1 MAERIRLALWRFPE
15 SDFAAWCELVGTPD
29 VTDFAGYLTLLA
41 AVQAD
46 QERQGREVVR
56 VKLTVAEMRAALAEH
71 DLENTADNRA
81 AITASL
87 GTWQTRT

>member
-1 MAERIRLALWRFPE
+1 MAERIRLALWQFPE
-15 SDFAAWCELVGTPD
+15 SDFAEWCELVGTPN

-46 QERQGREVVR
+46 QERQGRDVVR
-56 VKLTVAEMRAALAEH
+56 VKLTVAAMLAMLAEH

-81 AITASL
+81 AITARL
-87 GTWQTRT
+87 AWL

>member
-1 MAERIRLALWRFPE
+1 MAEPMRLALWHFSE
-15 SDFAAWCELVGTPD
+15 DDFAAWCELVGTPQ
-29 VTDFAGYLTLLA
+29 VADFAAYLTLLA

-56 VKLTVAEMRAALAEH
+56 VKLTVAAMQAALAAH

-81 AITASL
+81 AIIAWTL
-87 GTWQTRT
+87 T

>member
-1 MAERIRLALWRFPE
+1 MAEPIRLVLWQFPE
-15 SDFAAWCELVGTPD
+15 ADFPSWRELVGTPE
-29 VTDFAGYLTLLA
+29 VADFAGYMTLLA

-56 VKLTVAEMRAALAEH
+56 VKLTVAAMRAALAEH

-81 AITASL
+81 AIIARL
-87 GTWQTRT
+87 A